1 MTLFSTTRF
10 DDIARIEVF
19 RPGGEALGALDINRY
34 RVVKKDGAPEKRV
47 FITSLPAPKGAPD
60 GWYRARI
67 TLKNGERHEARDY
80 VMVHTMDMAGDL
92 QPPAGAAGIPVPAEL
107 AWSAVP
113 GAAYYQ
119 VFIKDLWEDGKIILS
134 SELVTKPRL
143 TLPPGVIKADGS
155 YAWLVH
161 ARDVNN
167 HVLLGDFN
175 HGSLS
180 REIQFSTAADSK

>member
-1 MTLFSTTRF
+1 MSTGTKHLQSE
-10 DDIARIEVF
+10 AATAVF
-19 RPGGEALGALDINRY
+19 HAAPGLGR
-34 RVVKKDGAPEKRV
+34 GA
-47 FITSLPAPKGAPD
+47 G
-60 GWYRARI
+60 
-67 TLKNGERHEARDY
+67 
-80 VMVHTMDMAGDL
+80 
-92 QPPAGAAGIPVPAEL
+92 AEL
-107 AWSAVP
+107 AWLAVP
-113 GAAYYQ
+113 GAAHYQ
-119 VFIKDLWEDGKIILS
+119 VFIKDLWDDGKIIHS

-180 REIQFSTAADSK
+180 REVKFSTAAGL